1 MSLKQRQIIGIT
13 GYSASGKSILAQ
25 ALRAEFGMGVF
36 LALETIRESVSL
48 LTDHLLF
55 ILSANFFNSESSFF
69 GPSCV
74 DI

>member
-36 LALETIRESVSL
+36 SL
-48 LTDHLLF
+48 GDHQRKRFAAYGSPLIYLISQLL
-55 ILSANFFNSESSFF
+55 
-69 GPSCV
+69 
-74 DI
+74 